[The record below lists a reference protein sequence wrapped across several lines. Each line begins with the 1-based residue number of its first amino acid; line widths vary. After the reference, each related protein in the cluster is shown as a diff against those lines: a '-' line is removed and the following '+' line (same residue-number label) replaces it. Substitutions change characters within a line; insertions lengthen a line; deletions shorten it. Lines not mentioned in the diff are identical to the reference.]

1 MWMQAMGIPALV
13 QVLKE
18 GQNETA
24 AELAAVALRNLAR
37 QNQTNKDAILA
48 AGGFVPLLN
57 LLSSGREVL
66 LQPLQCE
73 ASLATLRVRP
83 ESAQL
88 ELPSSMHAMLFS

>member
-1 MWMQAMGIPALV
+1 MQAGGIPLLV
-13 QVLKE
+13 QMLKE
-18 GQNETA
+18 GQHGTT

-37 QNQTNKDAILA
+37 QNQRNKDAILA

-73 ASLATLRVRP
+73 ASLAILRFGPMLNQP
-83 ESAQL
+83 EMLQN
-88 ELPSSMHAMLFS
+88 MHAQSPT

>member
-1 MWMQAMGIPALV
+1 MQAGGIPMLV

-18 GQNETA
+18 GQSETA

-73 ASLATLRVRP
+73 ASFLLSEEACL
-83 ESAQL
+83 
-88 ELPSSMHAMLFS
+88 M